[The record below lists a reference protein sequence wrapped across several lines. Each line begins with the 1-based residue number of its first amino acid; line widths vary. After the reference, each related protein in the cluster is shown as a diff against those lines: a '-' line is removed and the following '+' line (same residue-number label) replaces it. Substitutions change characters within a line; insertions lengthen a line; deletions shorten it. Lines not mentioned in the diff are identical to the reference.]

1 MSWKPQ
7 RFSAEEAAIKILSKM
22 SLSEEELQFKFQS

>member
-7 RFSAEEAAIKILSKM
+7 RFSAEEAAKNIISEVP
-22 SLSEEELQFKFQS
+22 SSEEELEL